1 VVVNGTS
8 FPLLSGIP
16 QGSILAPLLFIIY
29 KDFVVWQTY
38 PQVLDYY
45 FTPTT
50 CFSISPSG
58 VHKDL
63 VDLQSDTGQWTQE
76 SFLTFKLE
84 NAKPF

>member
-1 VVVNGTS
+1 MELHFHYFQAS
-8 FPLLSGIP
+8 LRDRFWPPYFSLSI
-16 QGSILAPLLFIIY
+16 